1 MIEKEFYNFKPLSD
15 PIPIAEQKWPEGITP
30 LVHTQTMTYN
40 HGNFIRECIEGI
52 LIQKTTFPV
61 QILIHDDD
69 STDNTAE
76 IVNEYQKNYPNLIK
90 AYYQIE
96 NSYTKLDKHERRS
109 EFMNWKKGKYEAF
122 CEGDDYWTDPL
133 KLQKQVDFLEENPG
147 YVLTGGYASQIYEHE
162 NFEIFHDKPIHD
174 QNFDFDDRYIHE
186 RNPIFALTMLFRYNI
201 IKEFPDIYWK
211 LGGGTRRLY
220 FLLCQH
226 GKGRYIH
233 ENYGVYRT
241 HSGGVTF
248 NTKWTTEGKIGKY
261 ENYIVASI
269 KWNNYFHGKYDKET
283 KNVLHIN
290 GIRIIKLLL
299 SDKKLFE
306 AAKYTDFISIN
317 YIERFRYK
325 LPAIFLKYVLGMF
338 VIKKQLICRKLIL

>member
-1 MIEKEFYNFKPLSD
+1 MP
-15 PIPIAEQKWPEGITP
+15 
-30 LVHTQTMTYN
+30 TYN
-40 HGNFIRECIEGI
+40 HEKYISDCLDGI
-52 LIQKTTFPV
+52 VMQKTSFDFEVYV
-61 QILIHDDD
+61 QDDASND
-69 STDNTAE
+69 LTPKIIS
-76 IVNEYQKNYPNLIK
+76 
-90 AYYQIE
+90 
-96 NSYTKLDKHERRS
+96 
-109 EFMNWKKGKYEAF
+109 KYEKRYSFITAVYHKENLYSTGENISKHYLSTTKCKYITV
-122 CEGDDYWTDPL
+122 CEGDDYWTDPY
-133 KLQKQVDFLEENPG
+133 KLQKQVDFLDENPG